1 MTSLRCYTCN
11 TTHVDRFSKEV
22 TYSNACAERWSMM
35 MVMVKTINIV
45 TIIKMPFHALKVKTI
60 PILIRNSTGPIVEC
74 EDPREYCVFD
84 NDHPQVAIFTII
96 VMIIITTY
104 AIHIASTLQ
113 HYNHEPFSPF
123 QDFRK
128 PGCAIP
134 KGEYTLYRAFE
145 IWLANPSSS

>member
-96 VMIIITTY
+96 IMIIITTY
-104 AIHIASTLQ
+104 AIHI
-113 HYNHEPFSPF
+113 
-123 QDFRK
+123 
-128 PGCAIP
+128 
-134 KGEYTLYRAFE
+134 
-145 IWLANPSSS
+145 